1 MFVDENYINDV
12 NSAIITEISMNPLY
26 ILGVINSKLITM
38 WFMMNFDKF
47 QRRVFPQFKVNELGE
62 FPIHDATDNLQNK
75 VAQPV
80 QQLIDEMK
88 RENRDE
94 SLISNLNTQI
104 DELVMDLFQLTDEE
118 KQSVRVFEV

>member
-12 NSAIITEISMNPLY
+12 NSSIITEISMNPLY

-38 WFMMNFDKF
+38 WFMMNFDKL

-62 FPIHDATDNLQNK
+62 IPIPDATDNLQNK